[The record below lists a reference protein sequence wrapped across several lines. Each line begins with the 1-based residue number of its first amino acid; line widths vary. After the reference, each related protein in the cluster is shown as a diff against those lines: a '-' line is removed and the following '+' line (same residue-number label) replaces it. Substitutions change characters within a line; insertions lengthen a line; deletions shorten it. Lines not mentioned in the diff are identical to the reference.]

1 MLINVTILCIQ
12 SILEVLFGDLEV
24 HKRESI
30 FLHNIIITSSPSY
43 ICHSLLIM
51 INAIMIGSCQTFN
64 TILCNISMNNYHSN
78 VQLSSIRLQY
88 CMKYSLTF
96 SLFYNSTVT
105 LKRQTWRTLIYDVCI
120 WLDTAIIRNIII
132 HQLVVTLVV
141 YYHMVCKNIT

>member
-120 WLDTAIIRNIII
+120 WLDTAVIRNIII
-132 HQLVVTLVV
+132 YQLVVTLVV